1 MPEADDGFPRSFSNS
16 AQEVSRKM
24 TRTTSPLRSP
34 LFQGRGEP
42 ASQEPQEGLGS
53 VVLFLG
59 FPPPGRASLRPAF
72 STLSSFPRSLAP
84 SPFGNTPADPQNQTA
99 LSSL

>member
-1 MPEADDGFPRSFSNS
+1 MPEAVDGFPRSFSNS

-59 FPPPGRASLRPAF
+59 FPPPPRQSIPETSLQHAKQLP
-72 STLSSFPRSLAP
+72 
-84 SPFGNTPADPQNQTA
+84 PQPGA
-99 LSSL
+99 LPLRKHTS